1 MAASFSLPNWTRL
14 RSALDHLDR
23 SPEVLEC
30 RRQTKQWP
38 TLTAAY
44 LGASELSYPYL
55 LRLRDGR
62 QIQLLEPGDVVTAW
76 VIFCRQE
83 YLVERSYR
91 TILDGGA
98 NIGAFT
104 VFAAGA
110 APRARIYALEPFPQ
124 TFHQLELTVARNNLI
139 ATVSTHQV
147 ALAPEAGT
155 RHMKGGALPSHKRVL
170 VTDVERLAQED
181 VAVEALPLGE
191 FLDREGLET
200 LDLLKLDIEGEEHPL
215 LEATPD
221 AVLARVG
228 AIAMEYHPRAPKAPL
243 FARLERAGFR
253 LHHDRPINEACGIA
267 HFRR

>member
-1 MAASFSLPNWTRL
+1 MAVEFSPPNWARL

-23 SPEVLEC
+23 GPEVLEC

-38 TLTAAY
+38 AFVAAY
-44 LGASELSYPYL
+44 LGAGELSYPYL

-62 QIQLLEPGDVVTAW
+62 QIQLQEPGDVVTAW

-83 YLVERSYR
+83 YFVERSYR
-91 TILDGGA
+91 TIVDGGA
-98 NIGAFT
+98 NIGAFSL
-104 VFAAGA
+104 FAAAA
-110 APRARIYALEPFPQ
+110 APRARIYALEPFPE

-139 ATVSTHQV
+139 KQISTHRV
-147 ALAPEAGT
+147 ALAAEAGT

-170 VTDVERLAQED
+170 VTDEERAADQD
-181 VAVEALPLGE
+181 VAVEAIPLGD
-191 FLDREGLET
+191 FLDRVGLET

-215 LEATPD
+215 LLATPD
-221 AVLARVG
+221 AVLARVS
-228 AIAMEYHPRAPKAPL
+228 AIAMEYHPRAPKEPL
-243 FARLERAGFR
+243 FRRLEQAGFR